1 MKTTFFILY
10 SFLLLSTCQQQQV
23 QLTACSQS
31 HSTSTKS
38 SAKESEIKFY
48 MYPDNF
54 LENSKLYNLTE
65 EDITEKLTH
74 TDTHL

>member
-1 MKTTFFILY
+1 
-10 SFLLLSTCQQQQV
+10 
-23 QLTACSQS
+23 
-31 HSTSTKS
+31 
-38 SAKESEIKFY
+38 

-74 TDTHL
+74 TDTKL

>member
-1 MKTTFFILY
+1 MDINIECGTGRTGERIVNSELG
-10 SFLLLSTCQQQQV
+10 
-23 QLTACSQS
+23 
-31 HSTSTKS
+31 TSYKLAPAG
-38 SAKESEIKFY
+38 AKESEIKFY

>member
-1 MKTTFFILY
+1 MNYELG
-10 SFLLLSTCQQQQV
+10 
-23 QLTACSQS
+23 
-31 HSTSTKS
+31 TSCKLAPAG
-38 SAKESEIKFY
+38 AKESEIKFY

>member
-1 MKTTFFILY
+1 
-10 SFLLLSTCQQQQV
+10 
-23 QLTACSQS
+23 
-31 HSTSTKS
+31 
-38 SAKESEIKFY
+38 

-54 LENSKLYNLTE
+54 LENSKLYNLTG